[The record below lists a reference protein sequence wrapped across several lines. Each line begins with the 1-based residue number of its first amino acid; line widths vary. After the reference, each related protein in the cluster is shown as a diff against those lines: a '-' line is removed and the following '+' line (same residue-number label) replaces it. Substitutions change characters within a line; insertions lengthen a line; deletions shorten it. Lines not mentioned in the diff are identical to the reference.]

1 MSSGGRHK
9 ILIGLAFEVVRSKE
23 GETYVAV
30 LCVPLSST
38 ELMLSQQ
45 GKLSFLLIPFRNAM
59 FLPFDPMLGEFAPL
73 PRPMPSGRRPVCHC
87 LFMTMRLLRM
97 RLLRSTAH
105 GIAYHGPA
113 TKLNNVRSL

>member
-1 MSSGGRHK
+1 MSSSS
-9 ILIGLAFEVVRSKE
+9 VS
-23 GETYVAV
+23 
-30 LCVPLSST
+30 PLSST

-59 FLPFDPMLGEFAPL
+59 FLPSDPMLGEFAPL

-105 GIAYHGPA
+105 GIAYPSTRHQ
-113 TKLNNVRSL
+113 T

>member
-1 MSSGGRHK
+1 MSPSSVS
-9 ILIGLAFEVVRSKE
+9 LL
-23 GETYVAV
+23 
-30 LCVPLSST
+30 LST

-73 PRPMPSGRRPVCHC
+73 HRPMPSGRRPVCHC

-105 GIAYHGPA
+105 GIAYPA
-113 TKLNNVRSL
+113 SLHPT